1 MGPTR
6 IRDLLIA
13 GAVTVV
19 LGYFFVLAAYGSLP
33 PIPLLAGV
41 SLLALAIVEGG
52 WAFYIRN
59 KVNDGE
65 IGAGVGRLPALAVA
79 RSVVVAKASAWLG
92 TLMAGWWM
100 AMLIYVLPRRAQLA
114 AAVADTFGVVIA
126 TGCALALVVA
136 GLWLQHCCKSP
147 PDPPATAAR

>member
-6 IRDLLIA
+6 IRDLLIT
-13 GAVTVV
+13 GVITVI
-19 LGYFFVLAAYGSLP
+19 LGYFFVSAAYGSLP

-41 SLLALAIVEGG
+41 SLLVLAIAEGG
-52 WAFYIRN
+52 WALYIRN
-59 KVNDGE
+59 KVGDGE
-65 IGAGVGRLPALAVA
+65 IGVGTGRLPALVVA

-100 AMLIYVLPRRAQLA
+100 AMLVYVLPRRGHLA
-114 AAVADTFGVVIA
+114 AAAADTLGVVIA

-147 PDPPATAAR
+147 PDPPATPAR

>member
-1 MGPTR
+1 MGTTR

-13 GAVTVV
+13 GTVTAI
-19 LGYFFVLAAYGSLP
+19 LGYFFVLMAYGSLP

-41 SLLALAIVEGG
+41 SLLVLAIAEAG

-59 KVNDGE
+59 KVNDGH
-65 IGAGVGRLPALAVA
+65 IGVGTGRLPALVVA

-92 TLMAGWWM
+92 TLMTGWWM
-100 AMLIYVLPRRAQLA
+100 AVLVYILPRRAHLA
-114 AAVADTFGVVIA
+114 AAAADTLGVVIA
-126 TGCALALVVA
+126 TGCALMLAVA

-147 PDPPATAAR
+147 PDPPATPAR

>member
-13 GAVTVV
+13 CAVTAI
-19 LGYFFVLAAYGSLP
+19 LGFFFVSASYGSLP
-33 PIPLLAGV
+33 PIPLLAGI
-41 SLLALAIVEGG
+41 SLLVLAIAEGG
-52 WAFYIRN
+52 WAFYVRN
-59 KVNDGE
+59 KVTEGE
-65 IGAGVGRLPALAVA
+65 IGVGTGRLPALLVA

-92 TLMAGWWM
+92 TLMTGWWL
-100 AMLIYVLPRRAQLA
+100 AMLVYILPRRTQLA
-114 AAVADTFGVVIA
+114 AAVADTLGVMIA

-147 PDPPATAAR
+147 PEPPATPAR

>member
-13 GAVTVV
+13 GAITVIVGYLVV
-19 LGYFFVLAAYGSLP
+19 LTSYGSLP

-41 SLLALAIVEGG
+41 SLLVLAIAEGG
-52 WAFYIRN
+52 WAFYVRD
-59 KVNDGE
+59 KVDDGK
-65 IGAGVGRLPALAVA
+65 IGVGAGRLPALMVA
-79 RSVVVAKASAWLG
+79 RSVVVAKASVWLG
-92 TLMAGWWM
+92 TLMTGWWT
-100 AMLIYVLPRRAQLA
+100 AMLIYIVPRRAQLA
-114 AAVADTFGVVIA
+114 AAAADTLGVVIA

-147 PDPPATAAR
+147 PDPPATAAQ

>member
-6 IRDLLIA
+6 IRELLLG
-13 GAVTVV
+13 GAVTAI
-19 LGYFFVLAAYGSLP
+19 LGFFFVSVAYGSLP
-33 PIPLLAGV
+33 PIPLLGGV
-41 SLLALAIVEGG
+41 SLLVLAIAEGG

-59 KVNDGE
+59 KVTDGE
-65 IGAGVGRLPALAVA
+65 IGVGTGRLPALVVA

-92 TLMAGWWM
+92 TLMTGWWL
-100 AMLIYVLPRRAQLA
+100 AMLVYILPRRAQLA
-114 AAVADTFGVVIA
+114 AAAADTFGVVIA

-147 PDPPATAAR
+147 PDPPATPAR